1 MADEPQPAEA
11 QPAAAAK
18 LPISA
23 RIFVDF
29 KAVGD
34 WGKLFDKSVTL
45 LSIVEWLLK
54 KAAARAPQGLI
65 FRSVE
70 ACVSE
75 EALARRGR
83 ELDNDDLSDI
93 TVATLYDHF
102 GRFLKV
108 FCDLD
113 CSGGAA
119 SATPL
124 PSGVNEI
131 METQRREPR
140 ALPASP
146 DGARYDYRLFRALL
160 SNLQCERLSFPKLD
174 ADVSGKRMLT
184 ALAEALQ
191 YVLPFDDAENSHA
204 LGCKLW
210 AERVLGTFRRSGT
223 LRLPVTIPQ
232 DSPRFPKIPQDSPRF
247 PL

>member
-140 ALPASP
+140 TASSSWHAVRRAHRVVSWRSI
-146 DGARYDYRLFRALL
+146 DRYRPT
-160 SNLQCERLSFPKLD
+160 SVQELD
-174 ADVSGKRMLT
+174 AVDAVRAHDGHTRAAARHTTRLRAWRARGLSPCAR
-184 ALAEALQ
+184 LQ
-191 YVLPFDDAENSHA
+191 A
-204 LGCKLW
+204 LG
-210 AERVLGTFRRSGT
+210 RTRSGNVPNGT
-223 LRLPVTIPQ
+223 APAFRHA
-232 DSPRFPKIPQDSPRF
+232 
-247 PL
+247 